1 MMSVSLGRREEAAMR
16 RFVLD
21 TSLFTNPH
29 VFSQFGDDPSDGLRT
44 FLELARRCPAEFYMP
59 LSVYEEF
66 RTMRDL
72 AELAGDFETVVWI
85 RSPRRG
91 TLTIP
96 SDILYEFID
105 EVRSR
110 IDRGLRIAEE
120 HTKRA
125 GAAADM
131 PPEII
136 TQLRER
142 FREAMRKGLVD
153 SREDVDAVL
162 LALELDAELASADQ
176 GMRKLGNRMGIK
188 LITADYLR
196 QVMSNLADAEG
207 TRPKAD

>member
-1 MMSVSLGRREEAAMR
+1 MR

-21 TSLFTNPH
+21 TSVFTNPH
-29 VFSQFGDDPSDGLRT
+29 VSAQFGETPEAVLQQFLR
-44 FLELARRCPAEFYMP
+44 LARDCSAEFYMP

-72 AELAGDFETVVWI
+72 EPLAADFETVVWV
-85 RSPRRG
+85 RSPRRFAL
-91 TLTIP
+91 TLP

-105 EVRSR
+105 EVRTR

-120 HTKRA
+120 HTRQA
-125 GAAADM
+125 GAAESLR
-131 PPEII
+131 PELI

-162 LALELDAELASADQ
+162 LAMELDAELATADQ

-188 LITADYLR
+188 LVTAEYLAG
-196 QVMSNLADAEG
+196 VMENLAG
-207 TRPKAD
+207 N

>member
-1 MMSVSLGRREEAAMR
+1 MR

-21 TSLFTNPH
+21 TSVFTNPH
-29 VFSQFGDDPSDGLRT
+29 VASQFGDTHVETLRT
-44 FLELARRCPAEFYMP
+44 FLGIARRCPAEFYMP

-72 AELAGDFETVVWI
+72 EPDLAGDLETEIWV
-85 RSPRRG
+85 RSPRRF

-96 SDILYEFID
+96 SEVLYEFID
-105 EVRSR
+105 EVRGR

-125 GAAADM
+125 GASADM
-131 PPEII
+131 PPELI
-136 TQLRER
+136 THLRER

-162 LALELDAELASADQ
+162 LAMELDAELASADE
-176 GMRKLGNRMGIK
+176 GMRKLGNRMGVK
-188 LITADYLR
+188 LVTANYLR
-196 QVMSNLADAEG
+196 RVMENLAGDHG
-207 TRPKAD
+207 

>member
-1 MMSVSLGRREEAAMR
+1 MR

-21 TSLFTNPH
+21 TSVFTNPH
-29 VFSQFGDDPSDGLRT
+29 VASQFGETHVETLRT
-44 FLELARRCPAEFYMP
+44 FLGIARRCPAEFYMP

-72 AELAGDFETVVWI
+72 EPELAGDLETEIWV
-85 RSPRRG
+85 RSPRRF

-96 SDILYEFID
+96 SEVLYEFID
-105 EVRSR
+105 EVRGR

-125 GAAADM
+125 GASADM
-131 PPEII
+131 PPELI
-136 TQLRER
+136 THLRER

-162 LALELDAELASADQ
+162 LAMELDAELASADE
-176 GMRKLGNRMGIK
+176 GMRKLGNRMGVK
-188 LITADYLR
+188 LVTANYLR
-196 QVMSNLADAEG
+196 RVMENLAGDHG
-207 TRPKAD
+207 

>member
-1 MMSVSLGRREEAAMR
+1 MR

-21 TSLFTNPH
+21 TSVFTNPH
-29 VFSQFGDDPSDGLRT
+29 VAAQFGADSATGLTT
-44 FLELARRCPAEFYMP
+44 FLREARRCPAEFYMP

-66 RTMRDL
+66 RGMRDL
-72 AELAGDFETVVWI
+72 EELAADFETVVWV
-85 RSPRRG
+85 RSPRRFS
-91 TLTIP
+91 LTIP
-96 SDILYEFID
+96 SDVLYEFID
-105 EVRSR
+105 EVRGR

-125 GAAADM
+125 GAASGM

-162 LALELDAELASADQ
+162 LALELDAELVSADE

-188 LITADYLR
+188 LLTADYLR
-196 QVMSNLADAEG
+196 RVMANLAGE
-207 TRPKAD
+207 

>member
-1 MMSVSLGRREEAAMR
+1 MR

-44 FLELARRCPAEFYMP
+44 FLALARRCPAEFYMP

-196 QVMSNLADAEG
+196 QVMSNLADAERA
-207 TRPKAD
+207 RPEAG

>member
-1 MMSVSLGRREEAAMR
+1 MR

-21 TSLFTNPH
+21 TSIFTNPH
-29 VFSQFGDDPSDGLRT
+29 VFAQFGDDPRDGLRT
-44 FLELARRCPAEFYMP
+44 FLQLARDCPAEFYMP

-72 AELAGDFETVVWI
+72 EELAADFETVVWI
-85 RSPRRG
+85 RSPRRFS
-91 TLTIP
+91 LTIP
-96 SDILYEFID
+96 SDVLYEFID
-105 EVRSR
+105 EVRRR

-125 GAAADM
+125 GAATDM
-131 PPEII
+131 PPELI

-162 LALELDAELASADQ
+162 LALELDAELASADE

-196 QVMSNLADAEG
+196 RVMENLADGREG
-207 TRPKAD
+207 VPAG

>member
-1 MMSVSLGRREEAAMR
+1 MR

-21 TSLFTNPH
+21 TSVFTNPH
-29 VFSQFGDDPSDGLRT
+29 VAVQFGENHTETLRT
-44 FLELARRCPAEFYMP
+44 FLALARRCPAEFYMP

-72 AELAGDFETVVWI
+72 EPALAGDLETEIWV
-85 RSPRRG
+85 RSPRRFS
-91 TLTIP
+91 LTIP
-96 SDILYEFID
+96 SEVLYEFID
-105 EVRSR
+105 EVRGR

-125 GAAADM
+125 GASTDM

-136 TQLRER
+136 THLRER

-162 LALELDAELASADQ
+162 LAMELDAELASADE
-176 GMRKLGNRMGIK
+176 GMRKLGNRMGVK
-188 LITADYLR
+188 LVTAGYLR
-196 QVMSNLADAEG
+196 RVMENLAGDHG
-207 TRPKAD
+207 

>member
-1 MMSVSLGRREEAAMR
+1 MR

-21 TSLFTNPH
+21 TSVFTNPH
-29 VFSQFGDDPSDGLRT
+29 VANQFGDTHVETLRT
-44 FLELARRCPAEFYMP
+44 FLGIARRCPAEFYMP

-72 AELAGDFETVVWI
+72 EPDLAGDLETEIWV
-85 RSPRRG
+85 RSPRRF

-96 SDILYEFID
+96 SEVLYEFID
-105 EVRSR
+105 EVRGR

-125 GAAADM
+125 GASADM
-131 PPEII
+131 PPELI
-136 TQLRER
+136 THLRER

-162 LALELDAELASADQ
+162 LAMELDAELASADE
-176 GMRKLGNRMGIK
+176 GMRKLGNRMGVK
-188 LITADYLR
+188 LVTANYLR
-196 QVMSNLADAEG
+196 RVMENLAGDHG
-207 TRPKAD
+207 

>member
-1 MMSVSLGRREEAAMR
+1 MR

-21 TSLFTNPH
+21 TSVFTNPH
-29 VFSQFGDDPSDGLRT
+29 VASQFGDTHVETLRT
-44 FLELARRCPAEFYMP
+44 FLGIARRCPAEFYMP

-72 AELAGDFETVVWI
+72 EPDLAGDLETEIWV
-85 RSPRRG
+85 RSPRRF

-96 SDILYEFID
+96 SEVLYEFID
-105 EVRSR
+105 EVRGR

-125 GAAADM
+125 GASTDM
-131 PPEII
+131 PPELI
-136 TQLRER
+136 THLRER

-162 LALELDAELASADQ
+162 LAMELDAELASADE
-176 GMRKLGNRMGIK
+176 GMRKLGNRMGVK
-188 LITADYLR
+188 LVTANYLR
-196 QVMSNLADAEG
+196 RVMENLAGDHG
-207 TRPKAD
+207 

>member
-1 MMSVSLGRREEAAMR
+1 MR

-21 TSLFTNPH
+21 TSVFTNPH
-29 VFSQFGDDPSDGLRT
+29 VFSQFGEDPRDGLRT
-44 FLELARRCPAEFYMP
+44 FLHLARGCPAEFYMP
-59 LSVYEEF
+59 LSVYDEF

-72 AELAGDFETVVWI
+72 EELAADFETVVWI
-85 RSPRRG
+85 RSPRRFS
-91 TLTIP
+91 LTIP
-96 SDILYEFID
+96 SDVLYEFIY
-105 EVRSR
+105 EVRRR

-162 LALELDAELASADQ
+162 LALELDAELASADE

-196 QVMSNLADAEG
+196 RVMENLADGLGAAPSG
-207 TRPKAD
+207 

>member
-1 MMSVSLGRREEAAMR
+1 MR

-21 TSLFTNPH
+21 TSVFTNPH
-29 VFSQFGDDPSDGLRT
+29 VAAQFGEDSAQGLTT

-66 RTMRDL
+66 RGMRDL
-72 AELAGDFETVVWI
+72 AELAADFETVVWI
-85 RSPRRG
+85 RSPRRFS
-91 TLTIP
+91 LTIP
-96 SDILYEFID
+96 SDVLYEFID
-105 EVRSR
+105 EVRGR

-125 GAAADM
+125 GAASGM
-131 PPEII
+131 PPALI

-162 LALELDAELASADQ
+162 LALELDAELVSADE

-188 LITADYLR
+188 LLTADYLR
-196 QVMSNLADAEG
+196 RVMENLARE
-207 TRPKAD
+207 

>member
-1 MMSVSLGRREEAAMR
+1 MR

-21 TSLFTNPH
+21 TSVFTNPH
-29 VFSQFGDDPSDGLRT
+29 VFRQFGEDPREGLRT
-44 FLELARRCPAEFYMP
+44 FLRIAQRCPAEFYMP
-59 LSVYEEF
+59 LSVYDEF

-72 AELAGDFETVVWI
+72 EELAADFETVVWV
-85 RSPRRG
+85 RSPRRF

-105 EVRSR
+105 EVRHR

-188 LITADYLR
+188 LVTADYLR
-196 QVMSNLADAEG
+196 RVMENLADAEFAG
-207 TRPKAD
+207 PGAGG

>member
-1 MMSVSLGRREEAAMR
+1 MR

-21 TSLFTNPH
+21 TSVFTNPH
-29 VFSQFGDDPSDGLRT
+29 VASQFGETHVETLRT
-44 FLELARRCPAEFYMP
+44 FLGIARRCPAEFYMP

-72 AELAGDFETVVWI
+72 EPDLAGDLETEIWV
-85 RSPRRG
+85 RSPRRF

-96 SDILYEFID
+96 SDVLYEFID
-105 EVRSR
+105 EVRGR

-125 GAAADM
+125 GASADM
-131 PPEII
+131 PPELI
-136 TQLRER
+136 THLRER

-162 LALELDAELASADQ
+162 LAMELDAELASADE
-176 GMRKLGNRMGIK
+176 GMRKLGNRMGVK
-188 LITADYLR
+188 LVTANYLR
-196 QVMSNLADAEG
+196 RVMENLAGDHG
-207 TRPKAD
+207 